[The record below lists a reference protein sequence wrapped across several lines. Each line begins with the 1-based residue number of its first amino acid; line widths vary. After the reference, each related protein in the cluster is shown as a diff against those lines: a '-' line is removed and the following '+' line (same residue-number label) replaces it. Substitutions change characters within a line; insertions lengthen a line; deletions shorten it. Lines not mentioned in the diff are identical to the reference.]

1 MSVTDLQIG
10 DPAPDFDLPTDG
22 SGRVNLSE
30 LRGKVVVLYFYPKA
44 DTSGC
49 TKQAQGFTEHA
60 AEFAATDTVVIGV
73 SKDPTRSHDKFKAKY
88 SLDLILASAAESD
101 MAERYGAWVKKSLYG
116 REYMG
121 LDRSTFLIDQHG
133 RLRQIWRKVKVPGH
147 VETVLKAAQD
157 LSA

>member
-1 MSVTDLQIG
+1 MTELAIG
-10 DPAPDFDLPTDG
+10 DTAPDFDLPTDG
-22 SGRVNLSE
+22 GDRVKLSD

-60 AEFAATDTVVIGV
+60 AAFTEANTVVIGV
-73 SKDPTRSHDKFKAKY
+73 SKDPTRAHEKFKSKY
-88 SLDLILASAAESD
+88 SLDLILASAAEGD

-121 LDRSTFLIDQHG
+121 LDRSTFLIDRDG